1 MGDIYTAT
9 ESKKTS
15 ASSKKKKQPKY
26 SKATMKKRSRKRKE
40 RLDYILR
47 EMLDEKG
54 TDSPSGLTASFCYY
68 PEGVSFINKDP
79 EEEIIVLIRK
89 HPITNLRWIFTA
101 LFLLILP
108 AFLTVFPFFESLPVG
123 FQFVSALIWYLVT
136 MAYVLEKYLSWFF
149 HVNIITDERIIEV
162 DFHNLIYREMTD
174 ASIENIED
182 VTVQIGGGI
191 RTFFNYG
198 DIVIQ
203 TAAQIPQ
210 VTFEAV
216 SRPDMI
222 AKVLRELRV
231 EEEQEKI
238 EGRVR

>member
-1 MGDIYTAT
+1 MAEIYNAA
-9 ESKKTS
+9 EKKHEKKLKKVHPSK
-15 ASSKKKKQPKY
+15 SSFKSR
-26 SKATMKKRSRKRKE
+26 SKARKE
-40 RLDYILR
+40 RLNFVLKDLFA
-47 EMLDEKG
+47 LKAP
-54 TDSPSGLTASFCYY
+54 DSPGGLTASFCYY
-68 PEGVSFINKDP
+68 PENVNFINKDP
-79 EEEIIVLIRK
+79 EEEIILLVRR
-89 HPITNLRWIFTA
+89 HPITNLSWILTA
-101 LFLLILP
+101 LLIVILP
-108 AFLTVFPFFESLPVG
+108 AFLSVFPFFEMLPMG
-123 FQFVSALIWYLVT
+123 FQFVSLLIWYMIFV
-136 MAYVLEKYLSWFF
+136 AYVLEKYLSWFY

-216 SRPDMI
+216 ARPDMV

>member
-1 MGDIYTAT
+1 MIDVYKAGDMGTGSDPIRQKKAKQTKSQLKRR
-9 ESKKTS
+9 SKE
-15 ASSKKKKQPKY
+15 
-26 SKATMKKRSRKRKE
+26 RRK
-40 RLDYILR
+40 RLDYVLQ
-47 EMLDEKG
+47 DVFFDKKPHS
-54 TDSPSGLTASFCYY
+54 TPGLTASFCYY
-68 PEGVSFINKDP
+68 PSGVDFVNKDP
-79 EEEIIVLIRK
+79 EEEIILLVRR
-89 HPITNLRWIFTA
+89 HPITNLRWIVSA
-101 LFLLILP
+101 IILLILP
-108 AFLTVFPFFESLPVG
+108 AFLTVFPFFEMLPVE
-123 FQFVSALIWYLVT
+123 FQVVSILIWYMLTTAFVI
-136 MAYVLEKYLSWFF
+136 EKYLGWYFN
-149 HVNIITDERIIEV
+149 VNIITDERIIEV

-216 SRPDMI
+216 SRPDMV